1 MKQTYIKPT
10 AVVFSLHGYELMLS
24 SSITQTAG
32 AEALEKGDDW
42 GSSSPEESFE
52 AGSRRMFWD
61 ED

>member
-10 AVVFSLHGYELMLS
+10 AVVFSLHGYELMQS
-24 SSITQTAG
+24 NSITQMESVAG
-32 AEALEKGDDW
+32 MKKGKDW
-42 GSSSPEESFE
+42 GSSSSEESFE